1 MEKSCTSLDYFTMFT
16 AKWQAIMASTRDL
29 FQGSSTSRKVKVTGK
44 GYSFGLC
51 FCSTRKHYI
60 NPWKSLKLVAGKL
73 LKCSTPWP
81 SLSLQWCQNIMLKE
95 SLCTIDNCQH
105 HNKKTTLPVVMT
117 WYKTMILMLE
127 YPFKPREQ
135 ILCGNF
141 YLVHGVD
148 EYVHV
153 HWQISDITKVFKH
166 PWCPDHFRC
175 TTNVILISIFCSHS
189 PLGKKLSFSITIA
202 SYLYTL

>member
-95 SLCTIDNCQH
+95 SLCTNDNCQH

-127 YPFKPREQ
+127 CSQALPTWT
-135 ILCGNF
+135 NF
-141 YLVHGVD
+141 YLLHGVD
-148 EYVHV
+148 ECMHV
-153 HWQISDITKVFKH
+153 QISDITKVSKH
-166 PWCPDHFRC
+166 PWLLFVCLVSRSF
-175 TTNVILISIFCSHS
+175 
-189 PLGKKLSFSITIA
+189 PLYKEA
-202 SYLYTL
+202 SGQLM